1 MNVLKAGVHKM
12 LRILKG
18 SFYQLLFGSL
28 AATLLFYTSQVN
40 AETLDETYQK
50 ALKEGGTL
58 NLYGTLT
65 PTTAVAVLPIFEK
78 RFAGIKVQNTGASA
92 DKIVARAISEARGGR
107 TIGDAFHMNLEN
119 VMQVREQGMVLEK
132 VPPEADLYSNNLKGS
147 YWVGTRINTIVAAW
161 NTNLLKKQEES
172 KQFEDFADPKWKG
185 KLLAEPRD
193 AELLIAFA
201 NHKYNNLD
209 KAVALLK
216 KIAANDVEFHPGH
229 PELVEFLVAGQG
241 SVCITCYTHHL
252 LPRMK
257 KGAPIAYMF
266 SEGIGTVS
274 ATAVF
279 KNAPHPNSAWLFYR
293 WALTDEGQKAF
304 GIEGRMPANPKIE
317 PVEKT
322 GLDKVYTLGEKDS
335 RDFSKYEKIWKG
347 IFKLR

>member
-1 MNVLKAGVHKM
+1 MKVLKAEVNQM
-12 LRILKG
+12 LRILRRF
-18 SFYQLLFGSL
+18 FYQLLCGSI
-28 AATLLFYTSQVN
+28 AATLVFWTSRVN

-65 PTTAVAVLPIFEK
+65 PTTADAVLPIFEK
-78 RFAGIKVQNTGASA
+78 RFPGMKVQNTGASA

-107 TIGDAFHMNLEN
+107 TIGDAFHMNLE
-119 VMQVREQGMVLEK
+119 K

-147 YWVGTRINTIVAAW
+147 YWVGTRINSIVAAW
-161 NTNLLKKQEES
+161 NTTLLKKPDEP
-172 KQFEDFADPKWKG
+172 KQFEDFAHPNWKG

-193 AELLIAFA
+193 AELLVAFA

-216 KIAANDVEFHPGH
+216 KIAANDVEFHAGH
-229 PELVEFLVAGQG
+229 PELVELLVAGQG

-257 KGAPIAYMF
+257 KGAPITYMF

-274 ATAVF
+274 ATAVC
-279 KNAPHPNSAWLFYR
+279 KNAPHPNAAWLFYR

-304 GIEGRMPANPKIE
+304 AIEGRMPANPKIFGRE
-317 PVEKT
+317 YSSSDNAP
-322 GLDKVYTLGEKDS
+322 GGN
-335 RDFSKYEKIWKG
+335 FSP
-347 IFKLR
+347 FVRN

>member
-1 MNVLKAGVHKM
+1 M
-12 LRILKG
+12 LRMPRGYFHRLLCGILAAAL
-18 SFYQLLFGSL
+18 LLFTPEVT
-28 AATLLFYTSQVN
+28 AQ
-40 AETLDETYQK
+40 TLDETYQK

-78 RFAGIKVQNTGASA
+78 RFPGIKVNNNGASG
-92 DKIVARAISEARGGR
+92 DKIVARAISEMRGGR

-119 VMQVREQGMVLEK
+119 VMQVREQGLVLEQI
-132 VPPEADLYSNNLKGS
+132 PPEADASSNNLKGA

-161 NTNLLKKQEES
+161 NTNLLKKPDEP

-193 AELLIAFA
+193 AELLVAFA

-209 KAVALLK
+209 KATALFK
-216 KIAANDVEFHPGH
+216 QIAANDVGFHAGH
-229 PELVEFLVAGQG
+229 PELVEFLIAGQG
-241 SVCITCYTHHL
+241 SVCISCYTHHL

-257 KGAPIAYMF
+257 KGAPLAYMF

-279 KNAPHPNSAWLFYR
+279 KNAPHPNTAWLFYR
-293 WALTDEGQKAF
+293 WVLTDEGQKAF
-304 GIEGRMPANPKIE
+304 AIEGRMAANPKIE

-322 GLDKVYTLGEKDS
+322 GIEKVYTLGEKDS

>member
-1 MNVLKAGVHKM
+1 M
-12 LRILKG
+12 LRMIKG
-18 SFYQLLFGSL
+18 SFYQFCCRSL
-28 AATLLFYTSQVN
+28 AATLLFCTSQVN

-65 PTTAVAVLPIFEK
+65 PTTADAVLPIFEK
-78 RFAGIKVQNTGASA
+78 RFPGIKVQNNGASG

-119 VMQVREQGMVLEK
+119 VIQVHGQGMVLEK

-161 NTNLLKKQEES
+161 NTNLLKKQEEP

-193 AELLIAFA
+193 AELLVAFA

-216 KIAANDVEFHPGH
+216 NIARTTLNF
-229 PELVEFLVAGQG
+229 
-241 SVCITCYTHHL
+241 I
-252 LPRMK
+252 
-257 KGAPIAYMF
+257 
-266 SEGIGTVS
+266 
-274 ATAVF
+274 
-279 KNAPHPNSAWLFYR
+279 
-293 WALTDEGQKAF
+293 
-304 GIEGRMPANPKIE
+304 PAIR
-317 PVEKT
+317 
-322 GLDKVYTLGEKDS
+322 S
-335 RDFSKYEKIWKG
+335 WWSS
-347 IFKLR
+347 

>member
-1 MNVLKAGVHKM
+1 MKVLKAEVNQM
-12 LRILKG
+12 LRILRRFF
-18 SFYQLLFGSL
+18 SQLLSDSL
-28 AATLLFYTSQVN
+28 AATLLFCTSQVN
-40 AETLDETYQK
+40 AETLDEAYQK

-65 PTTAVAVLPIFEK
+65 PTTADAVLPIFEK
-78 RFAGIKVQNTGASA
+78 RFPGMKVQNTGASA

-132 VPPEADLYSNNLKGS
+132 VPPEADLFSNNLKGS
-147 YWVGTRINTIVAAW
+147 YWVGTRINSIVAAW
-161 NTNLLKKQEES
+161 NTTLLKKPDEP
-172 KQFEDFADPKWKG
+172 KQFEDFAHPKWKG

-193 AELLIAFA
+193 AELLVAFA

-216 KIAANDVEFHPGH
+216 KIAANDVEFHAGH
-229 PELVEFLVAGQG
+229 PELVELLVAGQG

-257 KGAPIAYMF
+257 KGAPITYMF

-274 ATAVF
+274 ATAVC
-279 KNAPHPNSAWLFYR
+279 KNAPHPNAAWLFYR

-304 GIEGRMPANPKIE
+304 AIEGRMPANPKIE

-322 GLDKVYTLGEKDS
+322 GLEKVYTLGEKDS
-335 RDFSKYEKIWKG
+335 RNFSKYEKIWKG